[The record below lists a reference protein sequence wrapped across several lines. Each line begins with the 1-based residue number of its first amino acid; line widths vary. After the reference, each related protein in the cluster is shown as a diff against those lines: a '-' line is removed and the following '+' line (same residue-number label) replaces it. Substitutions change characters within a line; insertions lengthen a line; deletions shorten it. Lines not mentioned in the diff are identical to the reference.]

1 MAEKN
6 AKVKLQLR
14 TKSIAEKIAM
24 GNEVKQA
31 LDGNP
36 DFPGASTLITEL
48 LSATSELLTSK
59 TDADAIDEKSKSL
72 TKIQTQ
78 KEGSFDRVMNKIG
91 NHVDDVSQGDPA
103 KIASAGLEHFFPGD
117 APDIGK
123 LQRPESLS
131 AAEGDKEGEIDL
143 NWDSVRGAKSYE
155 IAISPQN
162 PNNWTHAATAVP
174 SKHTIKGL
182 DSGKRYWFRVAAIG
196 AAGRGPWSDPAIK
209 IAP

>member
-1 MAEKN
+1 MAQKN

-14 TKSIAEKIAM
+14 TKSIAEMIAM

-36 DFPGASTLITEL
+36 DFPDASALV
-48 LSATSELLTSK
+48 AELLTATAELLTAK
-59 TDADAIDEKSKSL
+59 TDADAIDEQSKSL

-78 KEGSFDRVMNKIG
+78 KETSFERVMNKIG
-91 NHVDDVSQGDPA
+91 NHVDDVSQGDAA

-117 APDIGK
+117 TPDLGELPK
-123 LQRPESLS
+123 PESLS

-143 NWDSVRGAKSYE
+143 NWDSVRGARSYE
-155 IAISPQN
+155 IAISRETTD
-162 PNNWTHAATAVP
+162 NWAHSAVAVP
-174 SKHTIKGL
+174 SKHTIEDL
-182 DSGKRYWFRVAAIG
+182 DSGKKYWFRVAAVG
-196 AAGRGPWSDPAIK
+196 AAGQGPWSDPATK